1 MLGTFGHG
9 GFLFLGGL
17 LGVWFFGV
25 EDGGLEGGGLL
36 LLESV
41 GLLHLLISQ

>member
-1 MLGTFGHG
+1 VGTFGDG
-9 GFLFLGGL
+9 DFLFFGGL
-17 LGVWFFGV
+17 LGVGFFGV
-25 EDGGLEGGGLL
+25 EDGGLECGRLL